1 MGTLTIYA
9 MANDFRI
16 QVYGHH
22 WAQTLLRRALVRNE
36 TRHAYLFLGPEHIG
50 KMTLARAFAQA
61 LTCEHFSDEFGLG
74 ACGQC
79 RSCRL
84 AAAGMHP
91 DHRFFAPAGS
101 QLLIDQIR
109 EVVREAA
116 LSPVESRFK
125 VFILT
130 DFERANV
137 NAANAL
143 LKTLEEPSATTRI
156 ILISH
161 QPSGLLDTIISRCQ
175 LLRLRPLPEET
186 ITAALVERFGLE
198 AESARRL
205 ARLSNGRIGRAF
217 ELAQDPES
225 WQTYYQRIQQLNETL
240 AYSPAQRI
248 AYAQKLEKQGQQ
260 VETLLQEWLLW
271 WRDVL
276 LIQNNS
282 HTLIVH
288 EGHLD
293 ELTAL
298 AEQLDPTLVRRFV
311 EAILTTSRYL
321 RKNVNR
327 QLALEVLLL
336 KAPVQA
342 YNRTQ

>member
-1 MGTLTIYA
+1 
-9 MANDFRI
+9 MAKDFRI
-16 QVYGHH
+16 HVYGHD
-22 WAQTLLRRALVRNE
+22 WAQTLLRRALLRNE

-50 KMTLARAFAQA
+50 KTTLARAFAQA
-61 LTCEHFSDEFGLG
+61 LTCEHPTDEAGLG

-84 AAAGMHP
+84 AAEGMHP
-91 DHRFFAPAGS
+91 DHRFFSPVGN

-116 LSPVESRFK
+116 LSPVESRYK
-125 VFILT
+125 VFVLT

-143 LKTLEEPSATTRI
+143 LKTLEEPSVTTRI

-175 LLRLRPLPEET
+175 LLRLRPLSEDT
-186 ITAALVERFGLE
+186 IGLALQERFGLE
-198 AESARRL
+198 AGAARRL

-217 ELAQDPES
+217 ALAQDPES
-225 WQTYYQRIQQLNETL
+225 WQTYNQRIQQLNEVL
-240 AYSPAQRI
+240 SYSPAQRI
-248 AYAQKLEKQGQQ
+248 AYAQTLEKQGQL
-260 VETLLQEWLLW
+260 ETLLQEWLLW

-276 LIQNNS
+276 LIQNN
-282 HTLIVH
+282 TPALVVN
-288 EGHLD
+288 EEHLD
-293 ELTAL
+293 ELKAL
-298 AEQLDPTLVRRFV
+298 AEQLDASHVRRFV
-311 EAILTTSRYL
+311 DAMMTTSRYL
-321 RKNVNR
+321 RKNVNK

-342 YNRTQ
+342 YNRNK